1 MSDAPRV
8 YDVDRIICRRVD
20 YVWPYERDNA
30 AGIRRHWEARLR
42 AAPSMYDGRVLLAC
56 RVETDDACG
65 ALRLDVF
72 ETSFST
78 FLAWRDAGWPDRSV
92 FNCFSMPAVRSCDG
106 GFLVG
111 EMTAD
116 HSVAGALYFPC
127 GTPDPSDL
135 DATGAVNLLG
145 SLTRELAE
153 ETGLDA
159 SRGELRPRW
168 TIVVDGQRIAC
179 IRTIDWPEDAV
190 TLVAEARRQIAAQSR
205 PELADVYIFTR
216 SSDLSDPR
224 LPPYMAAFLAR
235 THESAYESAHERGEG

>member
-1 MSDAPRV
+1 VSKLSRAFEI
-8 YDVDRIICRRVD
+8 DRLICRRVD
-20 YVWPYERDNA
+20 YIWPYERDNA
-30 AGIRRHWEARLR
+30 LAIQKHWMARLR
-42 AAPSMYDGRVLLAC
+42 QTPSMYDGRVLLANH
-56 RVETDDACG
+56 VQTETDGADAL
-65 ALRLDVF
+65 LRINVF
-72 ETSFST
+72 ETSFSA
-78 FLAWRDAGWPDRSV
+78 FLAWRDAGWPDKSV

-135 DATGAVNLLG
+135 DETGGVDLLG

-168 TIVVDGQRIAC
+168 TIIGDGQRLAC
-179 IRTIDWPEDAV
+179 IRIIDWPDDAAS
-190 TLVAEARRQIAAQSR
+190 LVAEARRRISAQSR
-205 PELADVYIFTR
+205 PELADVHIF
-216 SSDLSDPR
+216 SEPSELSDPR
-224 LPPYMAAFLAR
+224 MPPYMTAFLVRALDR
-235 THESAYESAHERGEG
+235 AKG